1 MRVSEEACLREIA
14 KACDEQVAQAR
25 ADLVRAVRSAYRS
38 GLTQTEIAAQ
48 IGRSQ
53 PEVNRLLRF
62 HGGTARGRAL
72 RTHRAEVQRILS
84 EAGMRR
90 VRVFG
95 STAHETDAVDSDID
109 LLVDMRTPVS
119 LMRLS
124 SLERSLSELL
134 GSPVDLVPESSL
146 RADLRESIL
155 AEAIPL

>member
-1 MRVSEEACLREIA
+1 M
-14 KACDEQVAQAR
+14 DEQPSLRDVARSCDAKVAQAR
-25 ADLVRAVRSAYRS
+25 ADLVRAVRRAYRS

-62 HGGTARGRAL
+62 HGGTARGRTL
-72 RTHRAEVQRILS
+72 RAHRAEVQRILS
-84 EAGMRR
+84 DAGMRH

-95 STAHETDAVDSDID
+95 STAKETDSDASDID

-124 SLERSLSELL
+124 SLERSLSDLL

-146 RADLRESIL
+146 RADLRERVL